1 MQHGIYVT
9 KTFMQWNTRVIV
21 NEQICVWYVKRSSEE
36 SQWLLHECN
45 KARRIGPW
53 QVTESGHKRLEKR
66 LNATRYLRYQNVYAI
81 EHESYC
87 ENMKLCVLCETDIWR
102 IPVAVTSM

>member
-9 KTFMQWNTRVIV
+9 KTFMRWNTRVIV
-21 NEQICVWYVKRSSEE
+21 SVQICVLYVKRSSEE

-53 QVTESGHKRLEKR
+53 QVTEGGHKRLEKR

-81 EHESYC
+81 EHDSYC
-87 ENMKLCVLCETDIWR
+87 VSMNLCVLRETVVWR
-102 IPVAVTSM
+102 VSVAAT